1 MFVREGKD
9 GLTSSG
15 LSQAVHYLHQDV
27 SDVLLQ
33 QVFEFA
39 DVNTSREMDFKAFLA
54 ALTLVVTITDLGQ
67 SSVKHLEQSPPPTGE
82 AASASEGASK
92 VEEGKSA
99 EGGKAEGASVTFKEG
114 SYDSYAELKTM
125 LGLIVSAYLLF
136 DTECNGYIERS
147 KLDSLIQVH
156 ATATG
161 GHATAI
167 TGEGGQHSLAEKM
180 LSEHRWNEMDW
191 YVYI

>member
-33 QVFEFA
+33 QVFEFT

-67 SSVKHLEQSPPPTGE
+67 SSVKHLEQSPPGE
-82 AASASEGASK
+82 AASASEGPSK

-99 EGGKAEGASVTFKEG
+99 GGASVTFKEG
-114 SYDSYAELKTM
+114 SYDSYEELKTM

>member
-33 QVFEFA
+33 QVFEFT

-54 ALTLVVTITDLGQ
+54 ALTLVVTITDLGHE
-67 SSVKHLEQSPPPTGE
+67 SPPTGE
-82 AASASEGASK
+82 AATTSEEGKS
-92 VEEGKSA
+92 VEEVKSA
-99 EGGKAEGASVTFKEG
+99 EGGKVAVGTSVTFKEG

-167 TGEGGQHSLAEKM
+167 TGEGGQHSLADKM
-180 LSEHRWNEMDW
+180 LSEHRWNEIDW
-191 YVYI
+191 YVSILCI